1 MAVIEKLE
9 VVLKE
14 SPLTFEEQRAFS
26 LGLGY
31 LSIEEQEDFVKIVK
45 DNNEL
50 IYPLYINFKAKLRA
64 IKGTEYEWE
73 AAVENELKEFEQL
86 LGEKK

>member
-9 VVLKE
+9 AVLKE
-14 SPLTFEEQRAFS
+14 STLTFEEQRAFS

-31 LSIEEQEDFVKIVK
+31 LSIEEQDDFVKIVEE
-45 DNNEL
+45 NHEL

-64 IKGTEYEWE
+64 IKGTEKEWGE
-73 AAVENELKEFEQL
+73 VVENELKEFEQL
-86 LGEKK
+86 LGENK

>member
-9 VVLKE
+9 AILAD
-14 SPLTFEEQRAFS
+14 SGLTFEEQRAFS

-31 LSIEEQEDFVKIVK
+31 LTIPEQDEFARTLL
-45 DNNEL
+45 DNKEL
-50 IYPLYINFKAKLRA
+50 IYPLYINFKAKLRS
-64 IKGTEYEWE
+64 IKGNEKEWG
-73 AAVENELKEFEQL
+73 ALVEGELKEFESL